1 MSYERTE
8 IAPEA
13 VARQMEICDRMRA
26 MYASR
31 TRRPLAMVD
40 TFGCQQNEADSEKLR
55 GYLRAMGFGFTDDSF
70 AADVVVLNT
79 CAVRE
84 HAEQRVLGN
93 VGALTHTKEQNP
105 DQIVAVC
112 GCMVQ
117 QAHMAEKLK
126 RSYRVVDLVFGPHEL
141 WRFPELLERVAVERR
156 RVFETAPADG
166 AVVEGIPLQR
176 DGSVKAWLSIMYGCN
191 NFCTYCV
198 VPYVR
203 GRERSRRPEDIVAEA
218 RALVA
223 AGEGAQDQALA
234 SIVRRLEAA
243 DVPVEFVSKA
253 RLDSMSSHGAH
264 QGIMVQSRP
273 FAYADLSDIIRRS
286 GEGDALVV
294 LLDHVTDEGNFG
306 AIVRSAEVVGAA
318 GVVIAKARSAGV
330 GTAAYKTSAGAVLH
344 VPIAQVSNLAT
355 AIDRLKDAGFWVAGS
370 TEHARQD
377 VWQAPMGGR
386 LCLVMGSEGNGISR
400 LVREKC
406 DFECKLP
413 QRGTIES
420 LNVAQATTVM
430 CYEWLRR
437 STEAQGG
444 A

>member
-1 MSYERTE
+1 MGKN
-8 IAPEA
+8 
-13 VARQMEICDRMRA
+13 Q
-26 MYASR
+26 SR
-31 TRRPLAMVD
+31 TPGRDVRGGKGRGAKPAGRPGGAVKGGKGK
-40 TFGCQQNEADSEKLR
+40 FSPRPSGK
-55 GYLRAMGFGFTDDSF
+55 F
-70 AADVVVLNT
+70 AAGRGPQGRKGSRPDG
-79 CAVRE
+79 
-84 HAEQRVLGN
+84 QRFSR
-93 VGALTHTKEQNP
+93 P
-105 DQIVAVC
+105 MSD
-112 GCMVQ
+112 M
-117 QAHMAEKLK
+117 
-126 RSYRVVDLVFGPHEL
+126 
-141 WRFPELLERVAVERR
+141 
-156 RVFETAPADG
+156 
-166 AVVEGIPLQR
+166 VEG
-176 DGSVKAWLSIMYGCN
+176 
-191 NFCTYCV
+191 
-198 VPYVR
+198 
-203 GRERSRRPEDIVAEA
+203 RRACAEA
-218 RALVA
+218 LETGVPLRRALVA
-223 AGEGAQDQALA
+223 AGEGAQDQVLA

-330 GTAAYKTSAGAVLH
+330 GTAASKTSAGAVLH